1 MFFKRNFIK
10 IPLFLYVNYI
20 TDAYQSER
28 EIKIYVK
35 NFYVL
40 ILRKCICLSSQTEFV
55 INREKSEIV
64 GKKAKLFEWNS
75 IEDIKKL
82 KYLMIIMN
90 KKCSNIWK
98 IVPKEMYI
106 YFHFSN
112 GIFPINS
119 MLYPASLNY
128 TFIFIFAQMW
138 NEMIRQKHMC
148 DHWVWC
154 EKKICLHHHKAMKQ
168 EKNLVIKENL
178 LHKSM
183 CVA

>member
-64 GKKAKLFEWNS
+64 GKKAKLLE
-75 IEDIKKL
+75 
-82 KYLMIIMN
+82 
-90 KKCSNIWK
+90 
-98 IVPKEMYI
+98 
-106 YFHFSN
+106 
-112 GIFPINS
+112 
-119 MLYPASLNY
+119 
-128 TFIFIFAQMW
+128 
-138 NEMIRQKHMC
+138 
-148 DHWVWC
+148 
-154 EKKICLHHHKAMKQ
+154 
-168 EKNLVIKENL
+168 
-178 LHKSM
+178 
-183 CVA
+183 

>member
-64 GKKAKLFEWNS
+64 GKKAKLFE
-75 IEDIKKL
+75 
-82 KYLMIIMN
+82 
-90 KKCSNIWK
+90 
-98 IVPKEMYI
+98 
-106 YFHFSN
+106 
-112 GIFPINS
+112 
-119 MLYPASLNY
+119 
-128 TFIFIFAQMW
+128 
-138 NEMIRQKHMC
+138 
-148 DHWVWC
+148 
-154 EKKICLHHHKAMKQ
+154 
-168 EKNLVIKENL
+168 
-178 LHKSM
+178 
-183 CVA
+183 